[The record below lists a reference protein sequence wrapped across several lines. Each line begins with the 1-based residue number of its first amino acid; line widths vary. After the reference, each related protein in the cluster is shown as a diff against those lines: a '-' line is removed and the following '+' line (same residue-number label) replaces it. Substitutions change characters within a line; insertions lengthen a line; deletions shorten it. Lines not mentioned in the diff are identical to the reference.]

1 MATASVVLSMHVL
14 CLFAPFTFTWPAFLM
29 ALSLYFVTGLLGI
42 TLSFHRNLSHR
53 SFKLP
58 KWIEYSFAYCGAQAL
73 QVGAPYIVLNYY
85 YTYYS
90 VLFGDFF
97 FFLLIILFY
106 GTGESLRL
114 GEHASISSPVLR
126 F

>member
-14 CLFAPFTFTWPAFLM
+14 CLFASFTFTWPAFLM

-90 VLFGDFF
+90 VLFGEIFVF
-97 FFLLIILFY
+97 SF
-106 GTGESLRL
+106 
-114 GEHASISSPVLR
+114 
-126 F
+126 